1 MLWARKRNV
10 IIQPVPVQPLRRW
23 RKAAI
28 LLGTLSLSAA
38 PLGSVKPLA
47 AYHNGREI
55 IFTPVAA
62 DTHLATVGPWTLGHR
77 LTENKPQD
85 RRLNL
90 YVVVPGGQYRSQL
103 HPEYDHNL
111 IVNKITPF
119 QAREWD
125 VYWCFILD
133 SSLPDDIRSER
144 ELLVA
149 AHENFRPA
157 DLFDFIDIPAHDVM
171 AREMS
176 VKAMPDLKKFR
187 HKDKSLPRV
196 LIVPARLGLRGTA
209 KPPQQEP
216 AATAH

>member
-1 MLWARKRNV
+1 MPTN
-10 IIQPVPVQPLRRW
+10 QLRSLT
-23 RKAAI
+23 KAAI
-28 LLGTLSLSAA
+28 LLGTLGVAA
-38 PLGSVKPLA
+38 SPMESVRPLA

-55 IFTPVAA
+55 VFTPVAA
-62 DTHLATVGPWTLGHR
+62 DTHLAAVGPWTLGHR
-77 LTENKPQD
+77 LIENKPQD

-133 SSLPDDIRSER
+133 SSLSADIRSER

-157 DLFDFIDIPAHDVM
+157 DLFDFVDIPAHEVM
-171 AREMS
+171 AREIS
-176 VKAMPDLKKFR
+176 VKAMADLKKFR
-187 HKDKSLPRV
+187 HKDKSMPRV
-196 LIVPARLGLRGTA
+196 LIVPARLGVRGTA
-209 KPPQQEP
+209 KAPQNEP
-216 AATAH
+216 AAAAH